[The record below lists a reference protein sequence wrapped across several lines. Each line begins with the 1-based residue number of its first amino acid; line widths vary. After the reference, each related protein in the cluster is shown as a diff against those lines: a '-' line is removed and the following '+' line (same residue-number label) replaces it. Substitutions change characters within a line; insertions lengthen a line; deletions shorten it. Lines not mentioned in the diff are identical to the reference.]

1 MLVELFAAIDKK
13 DATRFT
19 AFFSE
24 GGVFRFGSMPEQVGQ
39 DAISAFVS
47 GFFESIDTLVHR
59 VDESWEIPGGI
70 VCHGLV
76 TYTRKDGSKLS
87 APFANI
93 VHMTAGGIS
102 RYQVFADVSAL

>member
-1 MLVELFAAIDKK
+1 MLDELFTAIDNK
-13 DATRFT
+13 DAARFA
-19 AFFSE
+19 AFFVE
-24 GGVFRFGSMPEQVGQ
+24 RGEFRFGNMPEQLGQ
-39 DAISAFVS
+39 EAISAFVS

-70 VCHGLV
+70 ICHGLV

-87 APFANI
+87 TPFANI
-93 VHMTAGGIS
+93 VHMKAGGIS